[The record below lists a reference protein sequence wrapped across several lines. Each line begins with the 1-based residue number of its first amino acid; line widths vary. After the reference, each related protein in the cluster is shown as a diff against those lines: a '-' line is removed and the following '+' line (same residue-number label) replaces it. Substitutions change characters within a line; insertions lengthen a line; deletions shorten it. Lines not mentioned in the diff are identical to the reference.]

1 MNDPEG
7 LNLVNA
13 YKELI
18 DLKMA
23 HGTEMKQLT
32 PSNLDSRGKELY
44 LNVILKQR
52 EFWERSGYLYYE
64 FKKIL

>member
-13 YKELI
+13 YKELV

-23 HGTEMKQLT
+23 HWTEMSQLT
-32 PSNLDSRGKELY
+32 PLNLDSRGKELY
-44 LNVILKQR
+44 LEVMLK
-52 EFWERSGYLYYE
+52 
-64 FKKIL
+64 